1 MSICHYLTGIATLL
15 IGLQLFSP
23 AIVDANV
30 KLGLSHPVASNS
42 SSSLAS
48 HTQDLPSF
56 VRLQAPSPSFNPP
69 NNGGPDYSRASG
81 TR

>member
-1 MSICHYLTGIATLL
+1 MCICRYWTGIATLL

-30 KLGLSHPVASNS
+30 KLGLSHPIASNS
-42 SSSLAS
+42 SFIAFDS
-48 HTQDLPSF
+48 QDLPNWMHLNS
-56 VRLQAPSPSFNPP
+56 SNSSFNPP
-69 NNGGPDYSRASG
+69 NNGRPDYTRASG

>member
-1 MSICHYLTGIATLL
+1 MSICHCLTGIATLL

-30 KLGLSHPVASNS
+30 KLGLSHPIASNS
-42 SSSLAS
+42 SFLTSD
-48 HTQDLPSF
+48 TQDLPNL
-56 VRLQAPSPSFNPP
+56 VLLKPSNPSFHPP

>member
-1 MSICHYLTGIATLL
+1 MSIYHYLTGIATLL

-23 AIVDANV
+23 ALVDANV

-48 HTQDLPSF
+48 APQNLPNL
-56 VRLQAPSPSFNPP
+56 VLLQASNPSFNPP